1 MEIMLVKMTVS
12 TGLYILITVFAWRLW
27 SRHRQSVFAK
37 VAIGVIFGLCSI
49 ASTHLGVNY
58 KSMIL
63 NVRDIGPL
71 AAGLYF
77 DPVSGIIAG
86 LIGGIERYI
95 AGTYYGVGEFTT
107 KACSLSTC
115 LAGFLSA
122 VLKLT
127 LYKDQVVPANN
138 VAANARLSG
147 AASGTN
153 AGTSSAADAGTA
165 ATITKPVYPFMMQS
179 FFIGA
184 VMEVFHMYAVLITHR
199 DHMHMAARVVRVCS
213 LPMIIFSGL
222 GLMICSYLIRRL
234 SGETYE
240 RIPFTD
246 YERTPIATRFHR
258 RMLIVLL
265 VLFSINHL
273 MDINFYIHASRQD
286 AESYLRRLATDC
298 QQLYDDM
305 ADEPGKAAQ
314 LLPYVAMAM
323 NDNALYLLYDKG
335 QNIVS
340 SLYRDDSEPDRL
352 PDDDYAICK
361 DNLKSGVFR
370 CSLHYYGGMD
380 LLCISRQL
388 DNDLFLL
395 IGWRFD
401 AIIEDQIN
409 RSYETLLSDILL
421 FTVLYLLITEL
432 VNALVVKNL
441 KSVNH
446 SLLKII
452 EGDLDE
458 KVDVHNSIEF
468 VHLSDDINQTV
479 STLKGYIDESE
490 HRMEQELKMAA
501 TIQEA
506 VLPHV
511 FKYPRDDFEIFA
523 LMKPARQVGGDFYDF
538 FFIDADVLAL
548 VIADV
553 SGKGIPAAMFMM
565 RAKAAIGNAA
575 RTGIST
581 DKILTEVNNF
591 LCEGNAS
598 FSKTGTPWF
607 WQPWKTPRCRPMRS
621 GSTKATASLSTQT
634 ARRRPSTRTVKLTE
648 PGASSQS
655 LILSGM
661 FPRSR
666 RSTPSITI
674 SICLSEALSSLMIS
688 PSWASPIS
696 VLLRRTSRAQTS
708 ATTSM
713 IRECSIV
720 LSSPGIT
727 DHSAFRSP
735 RIMQQFQ
742 FNTQKAAATAA
753 ASFFISGSPP

>member
-127 LYKDQVVPANN
+127 LYKDQVIPANN

-370 CSLHYYGGMD
+370 CNLHYYGGMD
-380 LLCISRQL
+380 LLCITRQL

-441 KSVNH
+441 KSVNR

-591 LCEGNAS
+591 LCEGNEAEMFVTVWIGIIDLTTGVMQCS
-598 FSKTGTPWF
+598 NAGHEYPVLYRAGEKYELLKDRHSLVLAAMEDAPMSSYEIRFNKGDRLFIYTDGATEAINKNCEAYGTGRIVTKLNTLRHVSEEQALHALHHDIDMFVGGTEQFDDITLMGFTYLGTPSENF
-607 WQPWKTPRCRPMRS
+607 Q
-621 GSTKATASLSTQT
+621 STD
-634 ARRRPSTRTVKLTE
+634 
-648 PGASSQS
+648 
-655 LILSGM
+655 
-661 FPRSR
+661 
-666 RSTPSITI
+666 I
-674 SICLSEALSSLMIS
+674 S
-688 PSWASPIS
+688 
-696 VLLRRTSRAQTS
+696 
-708 ATTSM
+708 
-713 IRECSIV
+713 
-720 LSSPGIT
+720 
-727 DHSAFRSP
+727 DN
-735 RIMQQFQ
+735 
-742 FNTQKAAATAA
+742 FND
-753 ASFFISGSPP
+753 S